1 MKHIQATS
9 KPRRMPAPAASNFV
23 ALLQF
28 IVRVN
33 EQIIDALFKL

>member
-1 MKHIQATS
+1 MKHIHMTTRQ
-9 KPRRMPAPAASNFV
+9 RQMPAPAASNFM